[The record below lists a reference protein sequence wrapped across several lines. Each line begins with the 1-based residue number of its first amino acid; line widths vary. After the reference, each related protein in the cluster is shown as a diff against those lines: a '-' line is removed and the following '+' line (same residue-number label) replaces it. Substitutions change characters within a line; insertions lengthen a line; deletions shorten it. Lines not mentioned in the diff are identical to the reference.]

1 MTEEFIKQAM
11 FNTVSKTFKD
21 SFKAIGRGVD
31 KAAPNVTRAIMPK
44 SVGSPKTKMTSAQGV
59 SSMYI

>member
-1 MTEEFIKQAM
+1 MTEIFLKKAM
-11 FNTVSKTFKD
+11 FNQVSNTFKN
-21 SFKAIGRGVD
+21 SFKAVGRSVE